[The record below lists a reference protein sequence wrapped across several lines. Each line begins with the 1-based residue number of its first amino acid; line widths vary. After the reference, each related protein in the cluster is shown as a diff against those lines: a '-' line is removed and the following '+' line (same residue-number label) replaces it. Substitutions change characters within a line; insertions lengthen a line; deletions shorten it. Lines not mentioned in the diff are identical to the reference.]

1 MSDNGSVAANI
12 MSSLLSLLTL
22 AQDNLKFAEEAPGC
36 FTEKAKTAVMTESN
50 HQIFNVF
57 YIIPDNRESS

>member
-1 MSDNGSVAANI
+1 
-12 MSSLLSLLTL
+12 MSSFLSLLTL
-22 AQDNLKFAEEAPGC
+22 AQDNLKFADEAPGC
-36 FTEKAKTAVMTESN
+36 FTKKAKTAVMTESN